1 MVNRSNPVRT
11 VGLSRTVEI
20 LHRARGL
27 RLQGGHRAALD
38 LLTQVDVA
46 SSDKPMWAREMAEA
60 ALVCGDAAAANRA
73 MEEMIASA
81 VGDPALMAAGL
92 ALSEGR
98 LAEAEPVLRTRLRE
112 YPADVIAIRLM
123 AELATRIGRMDDAE
137 RLLRRA
143 LTLAPFF
150 SAARELLARNLQRS
164 NRVEDALDEVG
175 HLLEREPDQPS
186 YLLLKASLLVKTG
199 DQNGAR
205 DVYHHILA
213 EHPRQAKAWM
223 SLGHVLK
230 TLGQQG
236 EGVAAYRRAIEEQPT
251 LGEAWWSLANLK
263 TISFSDADVSAMK
276 AALDGMDDDPRHD
289 EDRLHIHFSLGKA
302 CEDRA
307 DYGGAFDHWRIA
319 NAIRRRSLPYNADET
334 HADCVAA
341 AGFFDHARLSR
352 GTGIPDP
359 DPIFIL
365 GLPRAGS
372 TLVEQILASHSQVEG
387 TMELP
392 DIMAMAAR
400 LRGNADAQ
408 GYCQLLSD
416 LSPSQLADLG
426 EEYLLRTR
434 IQRRE
439 GRPFFI
445 DKMPNNWMH
454 VGFIRMILP
463 NARII
468 DARRN
473 AADCC
478 LSAFKQHFARGQGF
492 SYDLADLGRYYRDYV
507 TLMDH
512 FDRVAPGT
520 MHRVEYERMVADTEA
535 EVRRLLDYCNLPFE
549 AGCLAFWQNDRAV
562 RTASSE
568 QVRQPIFASG
578 VGNWRHF
585 TPYLGTLFEALGPEL
600 APGESGS
607 G

>member
-1 MVNRSNPVRT
+1 MK
-11 VGLSRTVEI
+11 EI
-20 LHRARGL
+20 
-27 RLQGGHRAALD
+27 
-38 LLTQVDVA
+38 
-46 SSDKPMWAREMAEA
+46 
-60 ALVCGDAAAANRA
+60 
-73 MEEMIASA
+73 IASA
-81 VGDPALMAAGL
+81 VDDAPLMTAGL

-98 LAEAEPVLRTRLRE
+98 LAEAEPVLRARLRG
-112 YPADVIAIRLM
+112 YPSDVIAIRLM

-143 LTLAPFF
+143 LSLAPSFN
-150 SAARELLARNLQRS
+150 AARELLARNLQRS
-164 NRVEDALDEVG
+164 NRIEEALTEVAG
-175 HLLEREPDQPS
+175 LLEWEPDHPS

-199 DQNGAR
+199 DQIGAR
-205 DVYHHILA
+205 DVYQRVLA

-223 SLGHVLK
+223 SFGHVLK
-230 TLGQQG
+230 TLGQQH
-236 EGVAAYRRAIEEQPT
+236 EGIAAYRRAIEEQST

-263 TISFSDADVSAMK
+263 TISFSDADISAMK
-276 AALDGMDDDPRHD
+276 AALDGMDDDSRH
-289 EDRLHIHFSLGKA
+289 EGDRLHIHFSLGKA

-307 DYGGAFDHWRIA
+307 DYGGAFDHWRVG
-319 NAIRRRSLPYNADET
+319 NALRRRALPYNADDT

-341 AGFFDHARLSR
+341 AGFFDHSRLSK

-372 TLVEQILASHSQVEG
+372 TLIEQILASHSRVEG

-408 GYCQLLSD
+408 GYCQLLGD

-426 EEYLLRTR
+426 AEYLKRTR

-507 TLMDH
+507 ALMAH
-512 FDRVAPGT
+512 FDRAVPG
-520 MHRVEYERMVADTEA
+520 MVHRVEYERMVTDTES

-549 AGCLAFWQNDRAV
+549 ADCLSFWQNDRAV

-578 VGNWRHF
+578 VGHWRHF
-585 TPYLGTLFEALGPEL
+585 APYLGSLFEALGPGL
-600 APGESGS
+600 APE
-607 G
+607 

>member
-1 MVNRSNPVRT
+1 M
-11 VGLSRTVEI
+11 L
-20 LHRARGL
+20 L
-27 RLQGGHRAALD
+27 RLDVASDDRALWARELAETALAVGDASAARRATEDMIANAALD
-38 LLTQVDVA
+38 
-46 SSDKPMWAREMAEA
+46 
-60 ALVCGDAAAANRA
+60 
-73 MEEMIASA
+73 
-81 VGDPALMAAGL
+81 PALLAAGL
-92 ALSEGR
+92 ALSENR
-98 LAEAEPVLRTRLRE
+98 PADAEPVLRARLRE
-112 YPADVIAIRLM
+112 YPADVIAIRLL

-143 LTLAPFF
+143 LTLAPSFN
-150 SAARELLARNLQRS
+150 AARELLARNLQRS
-164 NRVEDALDEVG
+164 NRIEEALDEVAS
-175 HLLEREPDQPS
+175 LLEPEPDHPS

-199 DQNGAR
+199 DQIGAR
-205 DVYHHILA
+205 DVYLHILA
-213 EHPRQAKAWM
+213 DHPRQAKAWM

-236 EGVAAYRRAIEEQPT
+236 DGIAAYRRAIEQQPT

-263 TISFSDADVSAMK
+263 TIRFSDADIVAMQV
-276 AALDGMDDDPRHD
+276 ALDGMDDDPSHA

-307 DYGGAFDHWRIA
+307 DYGGAFEHWRIG
-319 NAIRRRSLPYNADET
+319 NAIRRRSLPYSADDT

-341 AGFFDHARLSR
+341 SRFFDQARLSAGS
-352 GTGIPDP
+352 GTPAP

-392 DIMAMAAR
+392 DIMAMTAQ

-408 GYCQLLSD
+408 GYCRLLGD
-416 LSPSQLADLG
+416 LSPARLAELG
-426 EEYLLRTR
+426 EEYLRRTR

-492 SYDLADLGRYYRDYV
+492 SYDLEDLGRYYRDYV
-507 TLMDH
+507 ALMEH
-512 FDRVAPGT
+512 FDRAAPG
-520 MHRVEYERMVADTEA
+520 MVHRVDYERMVSDTEA
-535 EVRRLLDYCNLPFE
+535 EVRRLLDYCDLPFE
-549 AGCLAFWQNDRAV
+549 AGCVAFWQNDRAV

-568 QVRQPIFASG
+568 QVRQPIFSSG

-585 TPYLGTLFEALGPEL
+585 APYLGVLFEALGPGL
-600 APGESGS
+600 APE
-607 G
+607 